1 MIPAKKILVVVLD
14 GLGDRACGQLRGL
27 SPLQFIRT
35 PNLDWFVS
43 HGINGTCDPIAP
55 GVRAGSDI
63 AHLAI
68 LGYDPLAT
76 YTGRGAFEA
85 IGAGMDIQPGD
96 VAFRCNFATVHDDG
110 TIVDRRA
117 GRIRPPE
124 TEQLA
129 ELVDGIEID
138 GVVCNVRASTEYRAA
153 LVLNGD
159 GLSPHVSDIDTPA
172 GSCIEPC
179 RPLDESDEA
188 EFTAH
193 IVNSFLEEAR
203 SRLKGSV
210 INRKRIASGLLPA
223 DMLLPRGPSGF
234 PSIEQFPEKH
244 SMKAT
249 CVAAVGVVKG
259 VCGVCGLDI
268 YPLPGACDGSL
279 DSDLSSKMRSALDA
293 LEEYDFVLVNIKAGD
308 VAGHMGDVKAKAE
321 VIKRIDA
328 AMGIVRG
335 GMPSDLVVAITCD
348 HCTPCSL
355 MDHSGDSVPVTFYT
369 EGLIRDDATEFSEI
383 GCARGMVG
391 RIRSSDIVPICLDLS
406 NRVSKIGSRSEHHKH
421 HQRSPSGH
429 RVRSCGGIPRRFHR
443 ISELSAMGDPSDV
456 RVFHGHAAP
465 MSARPS
471 CKQIFRVSFDQR
483 LLPDRGQRQKIGDAH
498 QRVVSLGQVGHPD
511 HGRFQY
517 GQHLG
522 RVGGIFRRIRMEQP
536 QDRA

>member
-1 MIPAKKILVVVLD
+1 MTPVKKILIVVLD

-68 LGYDPLAT
+68 LGYDPLST

-85 IGAGMDIQPGD
+85 IGAGMDLQPGD

-110 TIVDRRA
+110 IIVDRRA

-129 ELVDGIEID
+129 ELVDGIEVD
-138 GVVCNVRASTEYRAA
+138 GVVCNVKASTEYRAA

-159 GLSPHVSDIDTPA
+159 GLSPCVSDIDTPA
-172 GSCIEPC
+172 GSCMEPC
-179 RPLDESDEA
+179 RPLDGSCEA

-193 IVNSFLEEAR
+193 VVNSFLEEAR
-203 SRLKGSV
+203 SRLKSSV

-234 PSIEQFPEKH
+234 PTIEQFPEKH

-249 CVAAVGVVKG
+249 CIAAVGVVKG
-259 VCGVCGLDI
+259 VCSVCGLDI

-279 DSDLSSKMRSALDA
+279 DSDLVSKMRSTLDA
-293 LEEYDFVLVNIKAGD
+293 LDEYDFVLVNIKAGD

-321 VIKRIDA
+321 VVKRIDA
-328 AMGIVRG
+328 AIGVLRE

-406 NRVSKIGSRSEHHKH
+406 NRIPKIGSRSQSHQHL
-421 HQRSPSGH
+421 QRSACRYDERP
-429 RVRSCGGIPRRFHR
+429 CGGVSRRFNGIAETPMADLPVR
-443 ISELSAMGDPSDV
+443 I
-456 RVFHGHAAP
+456 RVFHRHAASVTAGP
-465 MSARPS
+465 PG
-471 CKQIFRVSFDQR
+471 QQLIRVFPDPG
-483 LLPDRGQRQKIGDAH
+483 LLPYRGQRQKIRDADEGIVPF
-498 QRVVSLGQVGHPD
+498 RKIGHPY
-511 HGRFQY
+511 HGGFQD
-517 GQHLG
+517 GQHL
-522 RVGGIFRRIRMEQP
+522 
-536 QDRA
+536 